1 MGDVCLYD
9 LIHIR
14 KVEHNNNAPCLT
26 VKRVEMYVFTEP
38 MKSAAYEVSLESS
51 IECHL
56 FLIGRKAFVL
66 IVGRQVHGIH
76 RFVAIFTSDSQVA
89 NGGCGL
95 QEEQAGIV
103 ICCYRNMQV
112 QGNMVMSLYMLR
124 AQ

>member
-56 FLIGRKAFVL
+56 LLIGRKPFL
-66 IVGRQVHGIH
+66 MIVGRQVNGVD
-76 RFVAIFTSDSQVA
+76 RFVAMLSANPQVA
-89 NGGCGL
+89 DSGCGPP
-95 QEEQAGIV
+95 EEKAGIV
-103 ICCYRNMQV
+103 ICCHRYMQV
-112 QGNMVMSLYMLR
+112 QGNMAMSLCMLR
-124 AQ
+124 VL